1 LEKDIYRSLVRC
13 AVRCEAVAAE
23 CSGTDRN
30 ESQYQRIL
38 LHLDC
43 ASICRQVAMLYLR
56 GTDKVQSLAKSC
68 IHVCESCLQQL
79 PPHQA
84 GKELA
89 EKACLEAIQSC
100 LSIINL
106 SRVSDQLP
114 NKVPVNVFYGVEMN
128 EPMRY

>member
-23 CSGTDRN
+23 CSAANRGEN
-30 ESQYQRIL
+30 QYQKIL

-56 GTDKVQSLAKSC
+56 GADKAQTLAKSC

-79 PPHQA
+79 SSQQS
-84 GKELA
+84 GKEMA

-100 LSIINL
+100 LSII
-106 SRVSDQLP
+106 SFPGKDDQLQGGVFLP
-114 NKVPVNVFYGVEMN
+114 VFYGIEMS
-128 EPMRY
+128 EPIRS